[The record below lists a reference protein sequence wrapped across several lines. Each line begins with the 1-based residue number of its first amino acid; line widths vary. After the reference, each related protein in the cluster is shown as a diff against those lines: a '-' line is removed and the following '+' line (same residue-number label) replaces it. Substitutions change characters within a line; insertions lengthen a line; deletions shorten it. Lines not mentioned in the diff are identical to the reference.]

1 MTMPRIV
8 SIYLPRWPIQRF
20 LVAQSNT
27 PRSPDTIDGH
37 YPFVLTVDAAGGPRI
52 SAASKPAET
61 EGLAAGGLV
70 ADARAKV
77 PGLQTRPAMPEAD
90 ARALHRLGLW
100 AMRYT
105 PSVALYRE
113 ADGAD
118 GLFLDVTGASHLAG
132 GEQALLA
139 DIVKRL
145 RHLRLGAR
153 VALADTPGAAWAL
166 SRFHAQNGT
175 LLAEGGDPGPALA
188 DLPLAAL
195 RLGDVTVQTLRRLGF
210 TRIGDLIG
218 KPRAPFAARFDAILL
233 KSFDQAMGRREEAL
247 ALIEPPPLYHRSRQL
262 LEPVVSQAAVVH
274 VATRLMQDLVPAL
287 VTGGVAARALQL
299 RLFRIDG
306 EVRTI
311 HIGLAAATRDPAHIA
326 RLVEL
331 DLERLGET
339 IDAGF
344 GFETISLTATV
355 TEKFG
360 QRQNRLSLKE
370 GRRDALPAD
379 AAERRAEL
387 IDALRQRLGP
397 GSVQRLHPVARHDPA
412 FAEEARDAADPEP
425 AWSTADGSRQRPPL
439 FLDQPEPLQIL
450 ATRPD
455 GLPDHVRWRGS
466 SHHITALQG
475 PERIAGPWW
484 EAAPPVLPDKPGKEE
499 YGWGKMGEEA
509 PSLPNGESPRSQKRN
524 RFEDTEATRERS
536 VLLPAPTYQDYY
548 VAETQTGQRFW
559 LCHDGRQ
566 SWSLRGLLA

>member
-1 MTMPRIV
+1 MPRIV

-20 LVAQSNT
+20 LLAQSRA

-37 YPFVLTVDAAGGPRI
+37 HPFILTVDAAGGPRI
-52 SAASKPAET
+52 AAANKPAEI

-77 PGLQTRPAMPEAD
+77 PGLQTRPAAPEAD

-105 PSVALYRE
+105 PSVSIYRE

-132 GEQALLA
+132 GEETLLA

-166 SRFHAQNGT
+166 SRFQAQNGA
-175 LLAEGGDPGPALA
+175 LLGEGADPGPALA

-195 RLGDVTVQTLRRLGF
+195 RLTDDLIQTLRRLGF
-210 TRIGDLIG
+210 IRIGDLIA

-233 KSFDQAMGRREEAL
+233 KRLDQAMGLREEAL
-247 ALIEPPPLYHRSRQL
+247 SFVEPPPLYHRARQL

-274 VATRLMQDLVPAL
+274 VATRLMQDLTPAL
-287 VTGGVAARALQL
+287 VNGGVAARALQL
-299 RLFRIDG
+299 RLFRVDG

-326 RLVEL
+326 RLVAL

-360 QRQNRLSLKE
+360 QRQARLSLRE
-370 GRRDALPAD
+370 GRRDAPSAD
-379 AAERRAEL
+379 AGERRAEL
-387 IDALRQRLGP
+387 IDALNQRLGP
-397 GSVQRLHPVARHDPA
+397 GSVRQLHPVARHDPA
-412 FAEEARDAADPEP
+412 CAEEARDAAGPEP
-425 AWSTADGSRQRPPL
+425 VWPSADALRQRPSL

-455 GLPDHVRWRGS
+455 GLPDHFRWRGAP
-466 SHHITALQG
+466 HHIIALQG

-484 EAAPPVLPDKPGKEE
+484 EETAPALPSQPGKEE
-499 YGWGKMGEEA
+499 YGWGKLGEEA
-509 PSLPNGESPRSQKRN
+509 PSAIPDSESPKSQKRN
-524 RFEDTEATRERS
+524 RFEDTEASRERG
-536 VLLPAPTYQDYY
+536 VLLPVPTHQDYY

-566 SWSLRGLLA
+566 SWCLRGLLA